1 MPIRPDPYIPGPA
14 PIAPK
19 KKLPGEDADF
29 PGEPPFV
36 DIEGESGRG
45 HREKNKPM
53 PEKGPRQASQDLEI
67 DRSEP
72 GHVESAEN
80 AERDPPAKGGRSA
93 LKPA

>member
-36 DIEGESGRG
+36 DIEGEGG
-45 HREKNKPM
+45 KGQ
-53 PEKGPRQASQDLEI
+53 PEKIKPTPENGPRQTSQNLEI
-67 DRSEP
+67 DRGEP

-80 AERDPPAKGGRSA
+80 ADRDPPRK
-93 LKPA
+93 